1 MKKLEESYNQFL
13 TEFTDDGSA
22 FLLAAGKNWHVE
34 WEEKIGVDGLVDIT
48 VTGGWTSTEQNL
60 FIAVVNVEVDPKYTE
75 GAEDKAR
82 ETITVYFK
90 EWSKSEDAKA
100 DILKRKGEIKLS

>member
-1 MKKLEESYNQFL
+1 MKLEENFKDFL
-13 TEFTDDGSA
+13 SEFTNDGSA

-34 WEEKIGVDGLVDIT
+34 WTEKITVDGLAEIT

-82 ETITVYFK
+82 ETVSVYFK
-90 EWSKSEDAKA
+90 EWSNSEDAKK
-100 DILKRKGEIKLS
+100 DILNRKGKIKIG

>member
-1 MKKLEESYNQFL
+1 MKLEENFKDFL
-13 TEFTDDGSA
+13 SEFTSDGSS

-34 WEEKIGVDGLVDIT
+34 WSEKIIVDGLVEIT

-60 FIAVVNVEVDPKYTE
+60 FIAAVNVEVDPKYTE

-82 ETITVYFK
+82 ETMAVYFK
-90 EWSKSEDAKA
+90 EWSNSEDAKK
-100 DILKRKGEIKLS
+100 DILDRKGKIKIG